1 MKKIL
6 FAAALAAACSFG
18 ADADLLT
25 VTLNDGTKTSFPV
38 DNIKEVTFTEETI
51 ADTFAGTYSG
61 MNDVSINNQ
70 WTYSTGIDYVIT
82 ANQDGT
88 INLQVPEYTLT
99 GTVMGDMTI
108 GAYTVSNI
116 AYDEASKSF
125 VRDYSQDGI
134 SLHVKAV
141 KDGITSLDGDY
152 TMGEGCNVVIEKT
165 DEGLKVVNAFKMGSM
180 PFLIVATFT
189 QSAAEY

>member
-38 DNIKEVTFTEETI
+38 DNIKEVTFTEENI

-141 KDGITSLDGDY
+141 KDGKTSLDGDY

-165 DEGLKVVNAFKMGSM
+165 DEGLRVVNAFKMGSM

>member
-6 FAAALAAACSFG
+6 FAAAFAAVCSFG
-18 ADADLLT
+18 ANADLLT

-38 DNIKEVTFTEETI
+38 DKIKEVTFAEETI
-51 ADTFAGTYSG
+51 ADTYAGTYSG
-61 MNDVSINNQ
+61 MNSVTIGEK

-116 AYDEASKSF
+116 AYDESKKAF
-125 VRDYSQDGI
+125 ERDYSQDGI

-141 KDGITSLDGDY
+141 NNGVTSMDGDY

-165 DEGLKVVNAFKMGSM
+165 DQGLKVVNAFKMGAM

-189 QSAAEY
+189 QSAAE

>member
-38 DNIKEVTFTEETI
+38 DNIKEVSFTEETI

-99 GTVMGDMTI
+99 STVMGDMTI

-141 KDGITSLDGDY
+141 KDGKTSLDGDY
-152 TMGEGCNVVIEKT
+152 TMGEGCNVEIEKT
-165 DEGLKVVNAFKMGSM
+165 DQGLKVVNAFKMGAM

-189 QSAAEY
+189 QSAAE

>member
-141 KDGITSLDGDY
+141 KDGKTSLDGDY

-165 DEGLKVVNAFKMGSM
+165 DEGLRVVNAFKMGSM

-189 QSAAEY
+189 QSAAE

>member
-6 FAAALAAACSFG
+6 FAAALVAAFSFG

-88 INLQVPEYTLT
+88 INLQAPEYTLT

-141 KDGITSLDGDY
+141 KDGKTSLDGDY

>member
-61 MNDVSINNQ
+61 MNDVNINNQ
-70 WTYSTGIDYVIT
+70 WTYSTGIDYVII

-116 AYDEASKSF
+116 AYDESKKAF
-125 VRDYSQDGI
+125 ERDYSQDGI

-141 KDGITSLDGDY
+141 KDGKTSLDGDY

-165 DEGLKVVNAFKMGSM
+165 DQGLKVVNAFKMGAM

-189 QSAAEY
+189 QSAAE